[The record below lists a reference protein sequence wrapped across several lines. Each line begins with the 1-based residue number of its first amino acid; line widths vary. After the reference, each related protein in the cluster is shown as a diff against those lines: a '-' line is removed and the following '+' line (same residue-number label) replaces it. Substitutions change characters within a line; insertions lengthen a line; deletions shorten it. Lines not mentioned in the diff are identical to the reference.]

1 MDVEEIKGTDKIFR
15 VKIEALQQ
23 RCSELEGLISR
34 MKSTDSSDDQIKI
47 FTQLL
52 VQKEKEILSLKE
64 RIAELENIANDELVL
79 IETKETK
86 EVYGKKGKVEN
97 IKETVVIE
105 DNNRE
110 TYQSTLVENEK
121 TISYYQS
128 KVSELE

>member
-128 KVSELE
+128 KVSQLE